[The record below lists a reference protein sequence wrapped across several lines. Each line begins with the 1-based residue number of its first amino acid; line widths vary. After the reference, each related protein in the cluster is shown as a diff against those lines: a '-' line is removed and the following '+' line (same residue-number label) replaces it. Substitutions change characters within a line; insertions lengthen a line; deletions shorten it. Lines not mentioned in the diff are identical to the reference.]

1 MKSLAILALL
11 FGFLSIWLVT
21 GCNDRTRENCQTLPS
36 APRCDTHTGATTP

>member
-21 GCNDRTRENCQTLPS
+21 GCNDRTRDNCETLPS

>member
-21 GCNDRTRENCQTLPS
+21 GCNDRTRDNCQTLPS